1 MQYCY
6 NDCGSLD
13 KKMINKDPG
22 KKHFLYSMV
31 KSGFRIAGCILAL
44 TLPANVG
51 MWLFV
56 WAFLIA
62 EGIGIAEEF

>member
-1 MQYCY
+1 
-6 NDCGSLD
+6 
-13 KKMINKDPG
+13 MINKDPG

-44 TLPANVG
+44 TLPANFG